1 MTSTLRSAR
10 LRGSLLCRLRRPAVA
25 RCFTWLVLVGLLT
38 LHLSCSYYATKSQ
51 AVNSPTLTTLAD
63 SKVFLVH
70 QGNLTW
76 QLLSPR
82 LNGEVLEGV
91 MVEPHQQ
98 LAAYSQAPLD
108 GSSKRYRTLDHK
120 VVLNLV
126 HVYISEYE
134 LGEAQLMRI
143 PVAAIQR
150 IDLVEKDTGRTT
162 ASYLLGGLGVTAG
175 VFVIVSVV
183 ALALKSSCPFVY
195 AHDGTQYRF
204 VGEAYAG
211 AIFAPLERDDY
222 LPLPGIEPRQ
232 QEYRLKLTNELQER
246 QHTNVAE
253 LWVVAHPARTK
264 VLLDQRGGVHT
275 VAQPVPAASVV
286 SAAGASC
293 TQQLATPDH
302 HAFLFNEDVAGAGSS
317 SLTLTFERPAPTR
330 TAKLVLR
337 AQNSLWLD
345 YLYGEFA
352 KKFGAY
358 YNDWARQEKQL
369 PGATI
374 NHWMREQGMPLK
386 VYVATTYG
394 WQLVEQ
400 LPLVGPLAA
409 RDLLVPLDLTDVP
422 SGPVRVKL
430 EAGFM
435 FWELDYAALD
445 SSPDQ
450 PTTLEKCRPH
460 GAMDEN
466 GQDQRDQLAADD
478 AQYLKQ
484 PRPGMEVTLSYR
496 SNLAAPAGQP
506 QRSVF
511 LRTKGYY
518 EHIRHYEGAPNLL
531 ELYAFRKPGRFMEFS
546 KEQYH
551 RTAQQLNL
559 TALHH

>member
-1 MTSTLRSAR
+1 M
-10 LRGSLLCRLRRPAVA
+10 A
-25 RCFTWLVLVGLLT
+25 RCCTWLLLAALLP
-38 LHLSCSYYATKSQ
+38 LHLSCNYYATRSQ
-51 AVNSPTLTTLAD
+51 PVNSPALTTLAD

-70 QGNLTW
+70 QGTVTW
-76 QLLSPR
+76 QLVNPR
-82 LNGEVLEGV
+82 LDGEVLEGT
-91 MVEPHQQ
+91 MAEPYQQ
-98 LAAYSQAPLD
+98 LAAYSRAPLD
-108 GSSKRYRTLDHK
+108 GSSGRYRSLDRK

-134 LGEAQLMRI
+134 LSDAQLVRI
-143 PVAAIQR
+143 PVSAIQR

-162 ASYLLGGLGVTAG
+162 ASYLLGGLGVSAG
-175 VFVIVSVV
+175 VFVIVGIV

-195 AHDGTQYRF
+195 AYDGSQYRF

-222 LPLPGIEPRQ
+222 LPLPGIVPQ
-232 QEYRLKLTNELQER
+232 QHAYQLKLTNELQER

-253 LWVVAHPARTK
+253 LWVVAHPANTR

-275 VAQPVPAASVV
+275 IAQPVPAESVV
-286 SAAGASC
+286 SGAGTSY
-293 TQQLATPDH
+293 TQQLAAPDH
-302 HAFLFNEDVAGAGSS
+302 HTFLFNEDVAGTGASS
-317 SLTLTFERPAPTR
+317 ITLTFAKPAQAR

-358 YNDWARQEKQL
+358 YTEWARKEKQL

-374 NHWMREQGMPLK
+374 NQWMREQGMPLQ
-386 VYVATTYG
+386 VYIETTGG
-394 WQLVEQ
+394 WQLVEH

-409 RDLLVPLDLTDVP
+409 RDLVVPLDLANVT
-422 SGPVRVKL
+422 SSQVRVKL
-430 EAGFM
+430 EGGFM

-450 PTTLEKCRPH
+450 ATTLEKCQPH
-460 GAMDEN
+460 SALDEQ

-484 PRPGMEVTLSYR
+484 PRPGMEVTLRYR
-496 SNLAAPAGQP
+496 SQLAAPAAQP

-518 EHIRHYEGAPNLL
+518 EHIRHFEGAPNLL

-546 KEQYH
+546 KEQYR
-551 RTAQQLNL
+551 RTARQLNL
-559 TALHH
+559 TALNH